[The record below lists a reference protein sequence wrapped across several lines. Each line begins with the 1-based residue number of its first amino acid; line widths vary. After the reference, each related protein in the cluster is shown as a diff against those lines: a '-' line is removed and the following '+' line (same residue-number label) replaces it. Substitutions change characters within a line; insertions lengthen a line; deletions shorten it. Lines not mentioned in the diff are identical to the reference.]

1 MEDET
6 VRYHF
11 KANLHGEDRREE
23 VVKVIQNLKT
33 IESLNWIIQNLKTIE
48 SLNWIVSLFDYIF
61 MLIEQLN

>member
-11 KANLHGEDRREE
+11 QANLHGEDRREE
-23 VVKVIQNLKT
+23 VVEVIQNLKA
-33 IESLNWIIQNLKTIE
+33 IESLNWIA
-48 SLNWIVSLFDYIF
+48 SLFDYIF